1 MTKAEYL
8 EDIRQ
13 CRQAYEELQAAYS
26 SEKALLPA
34 FSEKLDGVFQ
44 QINGYPLK
52 DLKKRIP
59 KTFRDHTDYKKAA
72 DELDTRRVQHKYQTD
87 DALLTTR
94 LLKSRARKDLSNALS
109 RFELACENEKLSHK
123 RARIEA

>member
-8 EDIRQ
+8 EDIHQ
-13 CRQAYEELQAAYS
+13 CRQAYEEIMADYA

-34 FSEKLDGVFQ
+34 FSEKLAGVFQ

-52 DLKKRIP
+52 DLKKKIP
-59 KTFRDHTDYKKAA
+59 KMFRDHADYKKAA
-72 DELDTRRVQHKYQTD
+72 DELDTRRVQHKCQTN

-94 LLKSRARKDLSNALS
+94 LLKSRARKDLNNAIS
-109 RFELACENEKLSHK
+109 RFELACENERLGHK
-123 RARIEA
+123 RARIEE

>member
-34 FSEKLDGVFQ
+34 FSEKLSGVFQ

-52 DLKKRIP
+52 DLKKKIP
-59 KTFRDHTDYKKAA
+59 KMFRDHADYKKAA
-72 DELDTRRVQHKYQTD
+72 DELDARRVQHKCQTD
-87 DALLTTR
+87 EALLTIR
-94 LLKSRARKDLSNALS
+94 LLKSRAKKDFNNAVS
-109 RFELACENEKLSHK
+109 RFELAYENGKLGHK
-123 RARIEA
+123 KARIEA